1 MLKGKNYL
9 GRIMN
14 SRSTKLFP
22 VPPLIFGAPGDF
34 LGIFSGKLRYS
45 DLTPSRAIEGP
56 IAGLWLDYSE
66 TPGKLN
72 HMRVAKPGESTNV
85 CLAWEGVNEVKGEKS
100 TCQYWRVLVVA
111 TRHIKPLDHL
121 IRPL

>member
-34 LGIFSGKLRYS
+34 LGIFSGKLRYLDS
-45 DLTPSRAIEGP
+45 KPLRAIDGP
-56 IAGLWLDYSE
+56 
-66 TPGKLN
+66 
-72 HMRVAKPGESTNV
+72 
-85 CLAWEGVNEVKGEKS
+85 
-100 TCQYWRVLVVA
+100 VLGF
-111 TRHIKPLDHL
+111 
-121 IRPL
+121 